1 MKLCLLN
8 RKGIAQG
15 IEDNKS
21 GNGFTLLEVVI
32 AICILSIGLLAIASM
47 QITAVEG
54 NASSRDLTEATS
66 WAQGKTEELM
76 ALPYTNGLL
85 NSGNQTDPNPPDDY
99 TITWN
104 IVDNNPV
111 NNSKLIPLTV
121 SWQGR
126 NGQRSTQL
134 SCIKYRWL

>member
-15 IEDNKS
+15 VGDNKS

-47 QITAVEG
+47 QINAVEG

-66 WAQGKTEELM
+66 WAQSKTEELM

-111 NNSKLIPLTV
+111 NNAKLITV
-121 SWQGR
+121 TVTWQGR
-126 NGQRSTQL
+126 HGQRSTQL
-134 SCIKYRWL
+134 GCIKYRWL